1 MVKMLLM
8 GSDTDRRKKIQNL
21 EKELGK
27 QNQRI
32 KNLLDLFIDGSL
44 STEDYNVMRHRFSSE
59 KSSIELK
66 LYEIKTVKSGIASS
80 LEKGV
85 GFLSNLGRMY
95 AKADLTDKKRI
106 LSSIFS
112 ENLVFDGIK
121 CRTPR
126 INEVL
131 RLILLIDNNKQKTK
145 SGQIPEFL
153 DLSAQVELAGVIRFA
168 H

>member
-1 MVKMLLM
+1 
-8 GSDTDRRKKIQNL
+8 
-21 EKELGK
+21 
-27 QNQRI
+27 
-32 KNLLDLFIDGSL
+32 
-44 STEDYNVMRHRFSSE
+44 MRHRYSSE

-66 LYEIKTVKSGIASS
+66 LNEIKTVKSGIACS

-85 GFLSNLGRMY
+85 GVLSNLGRMY

-106 LSSIFS
+106 LSSIFP
-112 ENLVFDGIK
+112 ENLVFDGRK

-145 SGQIPEFL
+145 SGQISEFL
-153 DLSAQVELAGVIRFA
+153 DLSAHVELAGQKSNFFEQDLLKLIDLK
-168 H
+168 